1 MPRPRADRSGDPSC
15 ASTKRGGATVG
26 VRVTVMTDSIVLVDD
41 HALLAQALISEL
53 RARGFHAQTIVPESQ
68 EKLASDLLV
77 GSHPARLVILDINL
91 GDAGSCLP
99 LIRPLSERGVRVLVI
114 SGSTNAPEVGACLEA
129 GACGFVSKASP
140 FEHLLLAVDR
150 SLRDQ
155 EVLTEGQRLEYLTAL
170 WEARG
175 RQIEQARPFHRLTE
189 REEEVLHL
197 LCDGHDVRTIAQRYY
212 MALPTVRTHVRGI
225 LTKLGVSSQLE
236 AVTQAYRSG
245 WHIMR
250 TTEEAC

>member
-1 MPRPRADRSGDPSC
+1 M
-15 ASTKRGGATVG
+15 VG
-26 VRVTVMTDSIVLVDD
+26 HTIVLVDD
-41 HALLAQALISEL
+41 HVLLAQALISEL
-53 RARGFHAQTIVPESQ
+53 RARGFRALTVVPESQ
-68 EKLASDLLV
+68 EKLATDLL
-77 GSHPARLVILDINL
+77 GESDPAHLAILDINL
-91 GDAGSCLP
+91 GNAGSCLP
-99 LIRPLSERGVRVLVI
+99 LIGPLRERGVRVLVI

-140 FEHLLLAVDR
+140 FEQLLSAVDR
-150 SLRDQ
+150 SLRHED
-155 EVLTEGQRLEYLTAL
+155 VLTEGQRLHYLTAL

-175 RQIEQARPFHRLTE
+175 RQVEKARPFKRLTE

-197 LCDGHDVRTIAQRYY
+197 LCDGHDVRTIARRNY

-236 AVTQAYRSG
+236 AVTQAYRTG

-250 TTEEAC
+250 TAEEAC